1 MTAVRLKE
9 RLLGLLPPGRHR
21 DLLALA
27 IPISLG
33 LSSQILLNLVDT
45 AMVGQIGHQAQA
57 AAALGGFAF
66 WMMAN
71 LAVGIGTGVQTM
83 CSRRHGEDR
92 PEAAGAVLDVSLVFC
107 FVIALP
113 AGWLLAQGA
122 SWVFGLATSDPVI
135 ESEGTGYLAIR
146 MVGLGAVVANYC
158 YRGFYNGVGRPVV
171 YMLSLA
177 LVQVV
182 NILLNWVLIF
192 GNLGARPMGVD
203 GAAQASVLAAVFGV
217 IFYSIITLVFSDI
230 RTVFRP
236 LRFRNLLAAGPGRLL
251 SLSWPESIRGVLVMV
266 GFFAFLELHE
276 GLGSREAAAGAILV
290 NVASGGYLLALG
302 FGLACATMVG
312 RHLGK
317 GDPDEARRMVWVGV
331 RMATT
336 VLLLPAAVLT
346 LFPAEVLGLFTPD
359 QLVIETATPAIRV
372 FALAGVADALPI
384 VLVYSLLGAG
394 ATRWVAGAQIVQQF
408 AVMLPLAWFLAYPL
422 GLGVLGLWLGLAVSR
437 AALAL
442 VAVPKFRGSS
452 WESIAL

>member
-1 MTAVRLKE
+1 MAPAPLNHRLWN
-9 RLLGLLPPGRHR
+9 LLPPGRHR

-27 IPISLG
+27 IPIGLG

-71 LAVGIGTGVQTM
+71 LLVGIGTGVQTM

-92 PEAAGAVLDVSLVFC
+92 PEAAGAILDVSLLFC
-107 FVIALP
+107 FVVALP

-122 SWVFGLATSDPVI
+122 GWVFSLATSDPII

-158 YRGFYNGVGRPVV
+158 YRGFYNGIGRPVI
-171 YMLSLA
+171 YMLSLG
-177 LVQVV
+177 LIQVV
-182 NILLNWVLIF
+182 NIFLNWVLIF
-192 GNLGARPMGVD
+192 GHLGARPMGVD

-217 IFYSIITLVFSDI
+217 IFYSVVTLVFSDV

-236 LRFRNLLAAGPGRLL
+236 LRFRNLLAAGPGRLF

-312 RHLGK
+312 RHLGR
-317 GDPDEARRMVWVGV
+317 GDPAEARRMVWLGV
-331 RMATT
+331 RMATL
-336 VLLLPAAVLT
+336 VLLVPAAVLT
-346 LFPAEVLGLFTPD
+346 LFPGEILGIFTPD
-359 QLVIETATPAIRV
+359 QLVVETAIPAIRV
-372 FALAGVADALPI
+372 FALASVADALPI

-394 ATRWVAGAQIVQQF
+394 ATRWVAGAQIVQQYII
-408 AVMLPLAWFLAYPL
+408 MLPLAWLFAYPL
-422 GLGVLGLWLGLAVSR
+422 GLGVLGLWLGMAASR

-442 VAVPKFRGSS
+442 VAVPKFQGSS
-452 WESIAL
+452 WESISV